1 PAAVGGEV
9 EAGRT
14 VAGVQI
20 EHPGQLGLRGDIG
33 HLDQGFD
40 PAIQVAVH
48 QVGRTDP
55 VLLVAFVAEPQNPR
69 MLQEPADDRAH
80 PDVLRQPR
88 YPRAQGADPAHDQ
101 IDPYPDLAGPVQSV
115 HNVLVHNGVDLD
127 LDPSVLSI
135 SDIVH
140 LAFDPFDDAGADA
153 VRGDQQSPV
162 RGL

>member
-20 EHPGQLGLRGDIG
+20 EHPGQLGLGGDVG

-48 QVGRTDP
+48 QVGRADP
-55 VLLVAFVAEPQNPR
+55 VLLVAVVAEPDHPR
-69 MLQEPADDRAH
+69 MLQEAADDRAH

-88 YPRAQGADPAHDQ
+88 YPRAQGADAAHDE
-101 IDPYPDLAGPVQSV
+101 IDPYPDLTGPVQSV
-115 HNVLVHNGVDLD
+115 HNVLVHNGVDFD
-127 LDPSVLSI
+127 LDPALQSI
-135 SDIVH
+135 SDVVH
-140 LAFDPFDDAGADA
+140 LALDAFDDAGAN
-153 VRGDQQSPV
+153 PV
-162 RGL
+162 